1 MNDSQPFVSVIISTR
16 NRKERLRRC
25 LSSLAEQSYPRDR
38 WELIV
43 VEDGEQEPLDEVMLS
58 FRDRLPL
65 RWFRVSHAGCG
76 GAKNAGAGQARG
88 HYLIFTDDDCLFCQD
103 WLSRYEK
110 HFERAGDCL
119 IAGCAVNP
127 RKANPYSD
135 ASQELVNYLLERSN
149 AAPHQATLA
158 IGNNFGV
165 PAQGFRELGGF
176 NPSYFPMG
184 GEDRDFAAC
193 WVAAGRSIVYAPD
206 IVVEHDQVLTL
217 GSLLRQ
223 QYYYGRGAL
232 IFHRLEARRGRSR
245 AKLPSP
251 AFYFSM
257 FLWPW
262 HVGAGRR
269 AALMC
274 LLFVCAQSAHFAGY
288 LGAFPTAQRDEQGR
302 IRRPFA
308 TPAAVD
314 LSGFLREESP
324 GEPSLASQ

>member
-1 MNDSQPFVSVIISTR
+1 MNARQPFLSVIISTR

-25 LSSLAEQSYPRDR
+25 LSSLAAHSYPRDR

-43 VEDGEQEPLDEVMLS
+43 VEDGDQEPLDEMMLS

-65 RWFRVSHAGCG
+65 RWFRVPHAGCG
-76 GAKNAGAGQARG
+76 GAKNAGASQARG
-88 HYLIFTDDDCLFCQD
+88 HYLVFTDDDCLFCPD
-103 WLSRYEK
+103 WLSRYEE
-110 HFERAGDCL
+110 HFERAGHCL
-119 IAGCAVNP
+119 VAGCAVNP

-149 AAPHQATLA
+149 AAPHEATLA

-176 NPSYFPMG
+176 DPCYFPMG

-193 WVAAGRSIVYAPD
+193 WVAAGWRIVYAPD
-206 IVVEHDQVLTL
+206 IVVEHAQVLTFW
-217 GSLLRQ
+217 SLLRQ

-232 IFHRLEARRGRSR
+232 IFHRLEARRRGRWVR
-245 AKLPSP
+245 LPSP
-251 AFYFSM
+251 AFYFSL
-257 FLWPW
+257 FLRPW

-274 LLFVCAQSAHFAGY
+274 LLFLWAQFAHFAGY
-288 LGAFPTAQRDEQGR
+288 LGAFSTAHRDNQER
-302 IRRPFA
+302 IRRAIA

-314 LSGFLREESP
+314 LSKFLREESQ
-324 GEPSLASQ
+324 GEPSAASQ